1 MNRPMTRHIV
11 FTRQPRHRGLTL
23 IELMVALGIV
33 AVLATLAVP
42 SYGRL
47 MAWQRLKAA
56 AENMALDLAELRFQ
70 AAQRGVALHL
80 QATPGADWCYSM
92 AVASGCDCRVQQ
104 QCQMKTVRAKDHP
117 GVLLV
122 EAQNFLFEPQA
133 GLGAAFGG
141 STLGALLQSA
151 DGRQLRVAVSP
162 LGRAR
167 ICAPGAALPGYAAC

>member
-1 MNRPMTRHIV
+1 MSRHMG
-11 FTRQPRHRGLTL
+11 FRHRPRHRGLTL

-42 SYGRL
+42 SYGHM

-56 AENMALDLAELRFQ
+56 AENMALDMAELRLQ

-80 QATPGADWCYSM
+80 QVSPGADWCYSTS
-92 AVASGCDCRVQQ
+92 VASGCDCRVPQ

-122 EAQNFLFEPQA
+122 EGQSFLFEPHT
-133 GLGAAFGG
+133 GPGSGFGG
-141 STLGALLQSA
+141 GTLGALLQSA

-162 LGRAR
+162 MGRAR
-167 ICAPGAALPGYAAC
+167 VCAPGAALPGYAAC